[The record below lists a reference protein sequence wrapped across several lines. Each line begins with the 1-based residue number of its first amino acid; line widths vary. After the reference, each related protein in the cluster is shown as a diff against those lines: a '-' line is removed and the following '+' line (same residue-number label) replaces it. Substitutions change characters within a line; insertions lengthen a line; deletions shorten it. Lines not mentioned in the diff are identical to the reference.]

1 MIELLILY
9 ELSKKV
15 FTMYGIFNEI
25 RTKLKVLTTPSI
37 GTIKPALTRLETK
50 GYIKSQRNIS
60 SGGRRSTFYSI
71 TREGKEELKNLL
83 LSSISENPIQFLTT
97 ARVRIICS
105 EILEVDE
112 QKELFNLLKNKS
124 EKIMLDTKN
133 LMKNESIEFYTKMV
147 FDNLL
152 CECNNLISLLEGLE
166 RAGKN

>member
-71 TREGKEELKNLL
+71 TREGKEALKSLL
-83 LSSISENPIQFLTT
+83 LS
-97 ARVRIICS
+97 
-105 EILEVDE
+105 
-112 QKELFNLLKNKS
+112 
-124 EKIMLDTKN
+124 
-133 LMKNESIEFYTKMV
+133 
-147 FDNLL
+147 
-152 CECNNLISLLEGLE
+152 
-166 RAGKN
+166 